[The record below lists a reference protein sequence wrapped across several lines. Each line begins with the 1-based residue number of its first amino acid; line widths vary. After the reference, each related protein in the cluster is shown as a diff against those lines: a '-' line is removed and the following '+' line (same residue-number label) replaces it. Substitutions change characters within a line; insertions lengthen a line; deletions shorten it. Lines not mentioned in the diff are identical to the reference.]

1 MDDASDVSVSEM
13 IEVRTCG
20 AQGRGYFAKSGVS
33 IQAGTT
39 VLESSRPIVWAV
51 NDEYESRN
59 CRSVSQSVSLRA
71 FVGS

>member
-1 MDDASDVSVSEM
+1 MDEAFDVSAPEM
-13 IEVRTCG
+13 IEVGTCG

-51 NDEYESRN
+51 NDGYESRN
-59 CRSVSQSVSLRA
+59 CRSVNLSVSSR
-71 FVGS
+71 VSVCS